1 MTYQITTIKLEG
13 YGPWTLSLGSDRE
26 YQLQILQSNIYSD
39 LQYLFSNKNGIVF
52 SNRFD
57 EFIAVTNKITFEEH
71 KEISNEISRKY
82 QKIQLSMSIGID
94 LTPLEANKKSHHIKN
109 NSKYIRESNIYME
122 NQSLMDSLDFESVDL
137 KFQADDYVKIL
148 HIDIN
153 NSTAITKNLSPY
165 EITNLIIK
173 LHSHMSDMFLKED
186 GLTFYLGGDNFM
198 IVAKKNMTVDYIKQL
213 IVQLT
218 QITHIH
224 LNCGIGVGKTGRK
237 SAEMAT
243 KSLDSIRDFRKKGI
257 ILNVYESS

>member
-1 MTYQITTIKLEG
+1 MTYQITAIKLEG

-26 YQLQILQSNIYSD
+26 YQLQILQSSIYSD

-57 EFIAVTNKITFEEH
+57 EFIAVTNKITVEEH
-71 KEISNEISRKY
+71 KEISDEISRKY
-82 QKIQLSMSIGID
+82 QEIQLSMSIGIG
-94 LTPLEANKKSHHIKN
+94 LTPLESNKKSHYVKN
-109 NSKYIRESNIYME
+109 NTKCLVESNIYIE
-122 NQSLMDSLDFESVDL
+122 NQNLINSSNFESVNSKLQSDE
-137 KFQADDYVKIL
+137 YIKIL

-153 NSTAITKNLSPY
+153 NSTAITKNLSSY

-173 LHSHMSDMFLKED
+173 LHSHISDIFLKED

-198 IVAKKNMTVDYIKQL
+198 IIVKKNMTVEHVKQL
-213 IVQLT
+213 ITQLT
-218 QITHIH
+218 QMTKIH

-237 SAEMAT
+237 AAEMAT

-257 ILNVYESS
+257 MLNVYELS

>member
-1 MTYQITTIKLEG
+1 
-13 YGPWTLSLGSDRE
+13 
-26 YQLQILQSNIYSD
+26 
-39 LQYLFSNKNGIVF
+39 
-52 SNRFD
+52 
-57 EFIAVTNKITFEEH
+57 
-71 KEISNEISRKY
+71 
-82 QKIQLSMSIGID
+82 MSIGID
-94 LTPLEANKKSHHIKN
+94 LTPLEANKKSHYIKN
-109 NSKYIRESNIYME
+109 NSKYIMESNIYVE
-122 NQSLMDSLDFESVDL
+122 NQSLMDSLDFESVNL

-213 IVQLT
+213 IAQLT
-218 QITHIH
+218 QITNIH

-257 ILNVYESS
+257 ILNVYELS